1 MAAPNSSNFS
11 FTEGELTA
19 LNKAMKKTEF
29 RSLLNEYVDE
39 ISDPKNKDEYEAYIK
54 QLEQG
59 GELPGKVVIRPE
71 AQFCIKSQAKSET
84 NRPYKV
90 FINLCSSDK
99 IKPPKKE
106 QQERGA
112 SWDIPYAM
120 NIGRHDQDSAGAT
133 CYTYD
138 CAFHPDAFQIAHML
152 PKFQQ
157 IMCDIAVEGAGKWLL
172 RQKETLSPDY
182 KLMKKLRCKGGE
194 PGSIVVSERALNN
207 PKPAEEAG
215 GEKRFD
221 LQSEGPKLYKEMVS
235 QQMKDRRNAGLA
247 PIPDPPLSPE
257 DQEEVK
263 SDPTDYSQPPASVLI
278 PTYKLIESSGVDL
291 GGLIETRLAPRR
303 LPQSL
308 AIEIQ
313 VPYMVTPT

>member
-1 MAAPNSSNFS
+1 MEAGPHSSNFS

-39 ISDPKNKDEYEAYIK
+39 ISDPKNKEEYEAYIK

-71 AQFCIKSQAKSET
+71 AQFCIKSQAKSEA

-90 FINLCSSDK
+90 FINLCSSEK
-99 IKPPKKE
+99 IKSPKKE
-106 QQERGA
+106 QQGTGA

-138 CAFHPDAFQIAHML
+138 CAFHPDSFQIAHMY

-157 IMCDIAVEGAGKWLL
+157 IMCDIAVEAAGKWLQ

-194 PGSIVVSERALNN
+194 PGSIVVSERALNS
-207 PKPAEEAG
+207 PKPAEVEE
-215 GEKRFD
+215 EKRFD
-221 LQSEGPKLYKEMVS
+221 LHSEGPKLYKEMVAA
-235 QQMKDRRNAGLA
+235 QMKDRRNAGLA

-257 DQEEVK
+257 DQEEAK
-263 SDPTDYSQPPASVLI
+263 TDLTDYSQLPVSVLI
-278 PTYKLIESSGVDL
+278 PTYKLIESSAVDL
-291 GGLIETRLAPRR
+291 GGLIESRIIPHK
-303 LPQSL
+303 LPQSI

-313 VPYMVTPT
+313 VPYMVKPT